1 MSFSP
6 KETVGRV
13 PPKKSAARKKAVVRK
28 KPPTVKGASDS
39 TAKRKAKAKRNRAVG
54 SSLDSLLAEEGIL
67 NQTQAG
73 AAKRVISWQVKQLL
87 ELQNL
92 SVSELAEKMNTSR
105 AAVNRIL
112 DPENTSLTLNSLGA
126 VADLFGKKLEIQLKD
141 V

>member
-1 MSFSP
+1 
-6 KETVGRV
+6 V

-28 KPPTVKGASDS
+28 KPPTAKRASDG
-39 TAKRKAKAKRNRAVG
+39 TAKKKAKAKRNSAVG